1 MPLHLIIFGPQGS
14 GKGTQADIIA
24 KQYDLEHISTG
35 AIFREEIRSES
46 DLGKKLK
53 ALLEGGS
60 LAPDDLTNSIID
72 KRLKQLIKQGKG
84 FILDG
89 YPRTIAQAEFIDNMG
104 IDYVFLLNI
113 SDAEAMDRL
122 MKRFS
127 QADENNKRHDDA
139 DESAIKRRLAS
150 YHKYTK
156 PLVDFYKEKN
166 IFYEI
171 NGSLAIPEVTNAII
185 QVINSQE

>member
-24 KQYDLEHISTG
+24 KKYNLEHISTG
-35 AIFREEIRSES
+35 AIFREEIKSES
-46 DLGKKLK
+46 NLGKKLK
-53 ALLEGGS
+53 ALLEGGN

-127 QADENNKRHDDA
+127 QADESHKRHDDA
-139 DESAIKRRLAS
+139 DEGAIRRRLAS

-171 NGSLAIPEVTNAII
+171 NGSLAIPEVTSAIV
-185 QVINSQE
+185 QVIDNRE

>member
-35 AIFREEIRSES
+35 AIFREEIKSES

-89 YPRTIAQAEFIDNMG
+89 YPRTIAQAEFIDVMG

>member
-35 AIFREEIRSES
+35 AIFREEIKSES